1 MAVHFEHLDIR
12 CFRGLKEV
20 EVSGLR
26 DVNIIAGDN
35 NSGKTSFM
43 EALCLFRKPSDF
55 YNVLKVARMRDVSP
69 FTSPAAYD
77 NFISLFPKDEMY
89 IGLRAVG
96 NIGESHLEIHGEEQK
111 ELFNIDMLS
120 PYTRTKYSNHNKP
133 DFMQETSMFY
143 GEMHGWDKYN
153 SFHDSIRFHPFMKA
167 SEMSFRHK
175 RLPDNINIVYL
186 SPLSHIQGNTFNKIV
201 KNPDYK
207 YICLRLLQLFDPN
220 IVDLLYLKNEN
231 TSRAVE
237 YLEHKRLGVMPL
249 STYGDGIKKVL
260 SLANGI
266 ASAAGGILL
275 IDEIET
281 SINYKYYGEVFSFII
296 MAAQQFHVQV
306 FITTHNSEVIDG
318 LLDTPYYDKNN
329 EYDPISVITFRK
341 ELETSMLHTRS
352 LSGKEVYEDR
362 KRFGFEVRL

>member
-20 EVSGLR
+20 EVSRLR

-43 EALCLFRKPSDF
+43 EALCLFRKPNDF
-55 YNVLKVARMRDVSP
+55 YNVLKVARMRDASP
-69 FTSPAAYD
+69 FLSSAVYE
-77 NFISLFPKDEMY
+77 NFINLFPKNEMY
-89 IGLRAVG
+89 IGMHAIG
-96 NIGESHLEIHGEEQK
+96 NMGESHLEIHGEEQK
-111 ELFNIDMLS
+111 ELLNIEMLS
-120 PYTRTKYSNHNKP
+120 PYVRNKYSNHNKP
-133 DFMQETSMFY
+133 DFAQETLMFH
-143 GEMHGWDKYN
+143 GEMHGWDKSG
-153 SFHDSIRFHPFMKA
+153 SFHDNIHLHPFVKA
-167 SEMSFRHK
+167 YEMSFRNK
-175 RLPDNINIVYL
+175 RLPDSINIVYL
-186 SPLSHIQGNTFNKIV
+186 SPLAHMQGNTFNKIV

-207 YICLRLLQLFDPN
+207 YICLKLLQLFDSN
-220 IVDLLYLKNEN
+220 ITDLLYLKNEN
-231 TSRAVE
+231 TSRAIE
-237 YLEHKRLGVMPL
+237 YLEHKELGVMPL

-281 SINYKYYGEVFSFII
+281 SINYKYYSEIFSFII
-296 MAAQQFHVQV
+296 LASQQFDVQV

-318 LLDTPYYDKNN
+318 LLGTRVYDENDD
-329 EYDPISVITFRK
+329 YDPISVITFRK
-341 ELETSMLHTRS
+341 DPETSLVHTRS